1 MTQVA
6 FHCDEATEA
15 LLDSLA
21 RHGESRSDTIRRAL
35 QDAAR
40 LRRREQM
47 RAEARGLVDDAADL
61 AESRAVG
68 ADLDPLRAYRG
79 PGWERD

>member
-47 RAEARGLVDDAADL
+47 RAEAHSLVDDAADL
-61 AESRAVG
+61 AESRAVR
-68 ADLDPLRAYRG
+68 ADLDPLRA
-79 PGWERD
+79 D